1 MHEIALVIIEKIKAN
16 LSMSGTFG
24 ESIFQSKLP
33 PQAIRGQCSRS
44 VPEVIFALTK
54 RSPRFWVRL
63 NARIGVQ
70 RKIPRRSWLLNKNG
84 NKGFELDSLMIT

>member
-1 MHEIALVIIEKIKAN
+1 MRVYFRASFPRKQI
-16 LSMSGTFG
+16 G
-24 ESIFQSKLP
+24 
-33 PQAIRGQCSRS
+33 GQGSRS

-84 NKGFELDSLMIT
+84 NKGFELDSLMITYFYFTVATLPPIMRSAARI